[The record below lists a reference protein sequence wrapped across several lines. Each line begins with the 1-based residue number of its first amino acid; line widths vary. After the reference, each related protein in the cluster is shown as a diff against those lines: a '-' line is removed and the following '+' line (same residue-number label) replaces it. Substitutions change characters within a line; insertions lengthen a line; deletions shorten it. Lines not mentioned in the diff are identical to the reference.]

1 MVLIRKEIVKK
12 INFIFQREGSL
23 LMPFDSLC
31 KNKIFKDVPN
41 LENIKVDKQM
51 KELFSSV
58 FTGMGG
64 RYTRLRIICA
74 ITEDPMNTLEI
85 SKKLNLDYKTIKHS
99 INVLEKN
106 NLIVRQ
112 GEGYGDMF
120 FPSEMLTSN
129 LPTLYVVIR
138 KVESKLDRDKKY
150 ID

>member
-1 MVLIRKEIVKK
+1 
-12 INFIFQREGSL
+12 
-23 LMPFDSLC
+23 MPFDALC

-41 LENIKVDKQM
+41 YEDIKVDKQM

-64 RYTRLRIICA
+64 RYTRMRIICA
-74 ITEDPMNTLEI
+74 ITEDPMNTLEL

-99 INVLEKN
+99 IDVLEKN

-129 LPTLYVVIR
+129 LPTLYTVIR
-138 KVESKLDRDKKY
+138 KVEAKLDRDKKY